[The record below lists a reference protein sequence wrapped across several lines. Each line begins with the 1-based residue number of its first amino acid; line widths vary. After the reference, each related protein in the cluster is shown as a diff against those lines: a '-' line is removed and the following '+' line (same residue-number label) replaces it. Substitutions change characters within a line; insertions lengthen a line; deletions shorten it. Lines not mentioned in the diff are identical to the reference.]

1 MCKQAKVFYLKRVSI
16 LSVFILSAIMLL
28 FNASGSLIG
37 TAHEFQYYIADG
49 KSEHAWKLLTPNAKK
64 VIDKGSLTSMETAV
78 EMFKKCGLKSPPVE
92 GIGFFNAKLTGSRE
106 AIYFHRRIGGW
117 RVEYIEPITPDQ
129 IPAP

>member
-1 MCKQAKVFYLKRVSI
+1 MGKQAIVFNFKRVSI
-16 LSVFILSAIMLL
+16 LSVCIFCAIMLL

-37 TAHEFQYYIADG
+37 TAYEFQCYITDG

-78 EMFKKCGLKSPPVE
+78 EMFKKSGLKSPPVE

-106 AIYFHRRIGGW
+106 AIYFNRRIGGW